1 MNGTWRKII
10 DKSVVENTEIVSRK
24 LKNMNISLILENTK
38 VFRAA
43 LMVYILEE

>member
-1 MNGTWRKII
+1 MNGTCRKII